1 VGPNIQAHKHMGGPE
16 ELTETRLPNHKPIVN
31 GSRHLACQPTTAA
44 SYTARPKVSQNDVI
58 APSEMV
64 I

>member
-1 VGPNIQAHKHMGGPE
+1 MGGPE